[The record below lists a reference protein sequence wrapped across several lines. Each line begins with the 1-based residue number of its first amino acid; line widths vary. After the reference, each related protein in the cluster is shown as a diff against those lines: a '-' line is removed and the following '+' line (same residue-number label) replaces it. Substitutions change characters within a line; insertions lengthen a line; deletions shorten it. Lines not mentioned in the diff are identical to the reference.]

1 MPDDINTGDVV
12 RLKSGGP
19 SMTVSESEAGSSVKC
34 AWFVGKEIHFAS
46 FGRAALA
53 PAHGKKRKDDDG

>member
-1 MPDDINTGDVV
+1 MPEDIHVGEVV

-19 SMTVSESEAGSSVKC
+19 SMTVSEADAASTVKC

-46 FGRAALA
+46 FGRSALEA
-53 PAHGKKRKDDDG
+53 SNGKKRKDDDC